1 MPQQRKIRVRRALSK
16 CVRDVQQQ
24 YIYRLEFSSFALFF
38 VAVVYRKKKNK
49 KLRLPIGG
57 CVYVYCVHNK
67 SSCPYVSYVSSYFY
81 DHSYTHTQIVLGSEE
96 QSELLCSCAHLK
108 RASLVV
114 D

>member
-1 MPQQRKIRVRRALSK
+1 M
-16 CVRDVQQQ
+16 
-24 YIYRLEFSSFALFF
+24 
-38 VAVVYRKKKNK
+38 
-49 KLRLPIGG
+49 
-57 CVYVYCVHNK
+57 YVYCVHNK

-81 DHSYTHTQIVLGSEE
+81 DHSYTHTQIVLGSVE